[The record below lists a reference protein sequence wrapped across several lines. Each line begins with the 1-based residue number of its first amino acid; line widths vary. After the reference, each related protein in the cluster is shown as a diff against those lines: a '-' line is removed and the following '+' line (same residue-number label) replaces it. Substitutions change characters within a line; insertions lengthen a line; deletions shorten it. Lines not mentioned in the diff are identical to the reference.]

1 MLALAPDLVEL
12 DEGWITAPALVL
24 SIFAASE
31 LLAHVPT
38 ALLLTLGL
46 VFVLLNT
53 YGQLALAVAFVPIE
67 TSRLPSLATIFIVV
81 PENRLLAFAP
91 VRIVPLTELTLVLI
105 GLSTTRLL
113 ACGVASVV
121 PDTNRL
127 LEPAFVITV
136 LDVGTMFVLVN
147 FVGEHTILRW
157 IFAHSLTFLYR
168 LNAFA
173 CAPERDVAEPW

>member
-1 MLALAPDLVEL
+1 MLFPKRERWLLPLAPDL

-24 SIFAASE
+24 SPFAASE

-38 ALLLTLGL
+38 APLLTLGL
-46 VFVLLNT
+46 VFVLLNV
-53 YGQLALAVAFVPIE
+53 YGLLALAVAFVPIE
-67 TSRLPSLATIFIVV
+67 TSRLPPLATIFIVV
-81 PENRLLAFAP
+81 PANRLLAFAP

-121 PDTNRL
+121 PDTTRL

-136 LDVGTMFVLVN
+136 LDVDTMFVLVN
-147 FVGEHTILRW
+147 FVGAHTILR
-157 IFAHSLTFLYR
+157 
-168 LNAFA
+168 
-173 CAPERDVAEPW
+173 